1 MPEAIPI
8 RERILRQLRTNAA
21 TITGIG
27 TVRRWDTRAKFTPI
41 HLDAVVAASD
51 ETAEEGPQGT
61 IGYTDKTLPV
71 VVAVIL
77 FQSEASDDDSDWLR
91 NRWQARLEQKLMANP
106 AIIEAVTN
114 QRLAIDTQISLID
127 GPDYAEGS
135 LSAAVQVDVT
145 YRHDRNSPYTWGTL
159 ITQQTE

>member
-8 RERILRQLRTNAA
+8 KERILRQLRTNAA

-27 TVRRWDTRAKFTPI
+27 TVRRWDTRAKTTPI
-41 HLDAVVAASD
+41 HLDAIVAVSD

-71 VVAVIL
+71 IVAVIL
-77 FQSEASDDDSDWLR
+77 FPNEASDDDSDWLR
-91 NRWQARLEQKLMANP
+91 NRWQARLEQELMADP
-106 AIIEAVTN
+106 AIVEAVTLE
-114 QRLAIDTQISLID
+114 RLAIDTQITAIP

-145 YRHDRNSPYTWGTL
+145 YRHDRNSPYTLGTL
-159 ITQQTE
+159 ITEQTE

>member
-8 RERILRQLRTNAA
+8 KERILRQLRANVA

-41 HLDAVVAASD
+41 HLDAIVAVVS
-51 ETAEEGPQGT
+51 ESGEEGPQGT
-61 IGYTDKTLPV
+61 IGYTDKTMSA

-91 NRWQARLEQKLMANP
+91 NRWQARLEEKLMADP
-106 AIIEAVTN
+106 AIVEAVTLE
-114 QRLAIDTQISLID
+114 RLAIDTKDPTHIE
-127 GPDYAEGS
+127 PDYAEGS
-135 LSAAVQVDVT
+135 ISAAVQVDVT
-145 YRHDRNSPYTWGTL
+145 YRHDRNSPYKYGTL
-159 ITQQTE
+159 ITEQTE